1 MDCTKLEGGNTVT
14 KKRKFSLKRI
24 LLIQAGVFQSQV
36 SKGSG
41 VCARKTLTV
50 VLPLSGRQHEL
61 RH

>member
-1 MDCTKLEGGNTVT
+1 VYKAGGGKKNTVT
-14 KKRKFSLKRI
+14 KRSKFGLKRI

-50 VLPLSGRQHEL
+50 SLPLSERQHKL